1 MPPGTGVAGAVAAP
15 IVGIAAGGRAW
26 VAVGEGMAGFI
37 AVVPDMLEDG
47 GAGIAAAV
55 RNSGTSARVWVQSPP
70 TVGSGVKRTDWP
82 GPNLGAV
89 LELAELD
96 GD

>member
-1 MPPGTGVAGAVAAP
+1 
-15 IVGIAAGGRAW
+15 
-26 VAVGEGMAGFI
+26 
-37 AVVPDMLEDG
+37 MLEDG